1 MLWFSKCL
9 HFSLQEVELQGAMS
23 DLQSQ
28 LEAEKQHSE
37 LAKVSETGRKVRLS
51 LMANTAPLCSTQ
63 VEVSELTAK
72 LLAMQQ
78 QVSMVTY
85 EPKNTSQLR
94 EGEGGREGGRE
105 GRRGGE
111 REIEGAPE
119 VHY

>member
-9 HFSLQEVELQGAMS
+9 HFSLQEVELQGTMS

-37 LAKVSETGRKVRLS
+37 LAKVSETGRRVRLS

-85 EPKNTSQLR
+85 QPKNTSQLR
-94 EGEGGREGGRE
+94 EGEGRREGGRK
-105 GRRGGE
+105 GGRGGE